1 MQFTPSATLPMLTLD
16 GEPSDFDYGAFLQ
29 EEDVDY
35 LAEDSSTS
43 SHTLAESSPPPL
55 TSQSNT
61 SVVRSGSSSQPRQR
75 LERRGHTKSRRGCF
89 NCKRRRIKCQET
101 RPACGHCVKTGLK
114 CEYPAAPQVV
124 HQPQHQIPLFSLQD
138 MRFFQHFLFHCT
150 PHHPIGTET
159 IWTHEIPCL
168 SEKYEYLMHAILG
181 LAASDLTQRDPSLV
195 ASAMHHRVKAI
206 KAIKKTLAEAP
217 KANSFEEGNAMM
229 ATCFALTFQS
239 VLLDDGMT
247 EYMTFIRGVVIVAIQ
262 MYIKG
267 ANLIFAD
274 FLGDKQ
280 QEVLQPFI
288 ENMPLIERSW
298 VDSAVVAVESL
309 SPLCQHP
316 IEQQYYEKILDM
328 AKQLGV
334 SSWGAYKAMTTQYGW
349 WMMLPHDQFQRV
361 IDTTNQV
368 NILLSAHW
376 IALKQIMAII
386 TEKEYE
392 AGARPQNA
400 TDGGVEPGM
409 LRWLKYLN
417 RLVDAEHK
425 VYNQWPVWVETQ
437 LDRDPCFFG
446 KTR

>member
-1 MQFTPSATLPMLTLD
+1 
-16 GEPSDFDYGAFLQ
+16 
-29 EEDVDY
+29 
-35 LAEDSSTS
+35 
-43 SHTLAESSPPPL
+43 
-55 TSQSNT
+55 
-61 SVVRSGSSSQPRQR
+61 
-75 LERRGHTKSRRGCF
+75 
-89 NCKRRRIKCQET
+89 
-101 RPACGHCVKTGLK
+101 
-114 CEYPAAPQVV
+114 
-124 HQPQHQIPLFSLQD
+124 
-138 MRFFQHFLFHCT
+138 
-150 PHHPIGTET
+150 
-159 IWTHEIPCL
+159 
-168 SEKYEYLMHAILG
+168 MHAILG

-334 SSWGAYKAMTTQYGW
+334 SSWGGELHSGLRFLSAPPPFYPTTFSIDVCANSWPAYKAMTTQYGW

-400 TDGGVEPGM
+400 TEGGVEPGM